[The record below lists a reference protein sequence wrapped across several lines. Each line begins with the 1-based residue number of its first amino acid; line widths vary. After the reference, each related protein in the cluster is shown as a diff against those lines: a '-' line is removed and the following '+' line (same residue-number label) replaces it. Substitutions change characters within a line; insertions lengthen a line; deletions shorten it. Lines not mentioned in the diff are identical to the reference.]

1 MKRIIG
7 IVGVLLVAMLL
18 GMSLGWAESAGV
30 TLVSSE
36 PSTLIGD

>member
-7 IVGVLLVAMLL
+7 IVGVLLTAMLL
-18 GMSLGWAESAGV
+18 GMSLGWADAEGL

-36 PSTLIGD
+36 PAALIGD